1 MIQQRPLGRQGLQAS
16 ALGLGCM
23 GMSFAYTGGG
33 TAAEC
38 EATLLEAIDLGVTLL
53 DTAEVYGPF
62 ENERL
67 LGRCLA
73 GGRRDRVVL
82 ATKFGFRID
91 AEGRIAGLDSRP
103 AHVREA
109 VEASLGRLGT
119 DRIDLLYQHRVDP
132 AVPIE
137 ETVGAMAALVRE
149 GKVRYLGLSEA
160 SPATLRRAHAVHPIS
175 VLQSE
180 YSLWE
185 RGVELE
191 VLPACRE
198 LGVGLVPYSPL
209 GRGFLTGRA
218 VPAEELPAADYR
230 RLQPRFQGANF
241 AANRALLE
249 RLEELAARVRATP
262 AQVALAWL
270 LARGPD
276 IVPIFGT
283 TRRTRLHENLGA
295 LDVELADRDQSLLAE
310 VFAPERVSGA
320 RYNATGMAMLDC
332 GRDK

>member
-1 MIQQRPLGRQGLQAS
+1 MERRRLGTQGLEVS

-23 GMSFAYTGGG
+23 GMSFAYGGAD
-33 TAAEC
+33 AAES
-38 EATLLEAIDLGVTLL
+38 EATLLEALEWGVTLL

-73 GGRRDRVVL
+73 GGRRDRVVV

-103 AHVREA
+103 ERVREV
-109 VEASLGRLGT
+109 VEASLARLDT

-137 ETVGAMAALVRE
+137 DVVGAMADLVRE

-160 SPATLRRAHAVHPIS
+160 SAATLRRAHAVHPIS
-175 VLQSE
+175 ALQSE

-185 RGVELE
+185 RGVERAA
-191 VLPACRE
+191 LPACRE

-209 GRGFLTGRA
+209 GRGFLAGLTVR
-218 VPAEELPAADYR
+218 AEEFPDGDFRRGQPRLQGENFDVNR
-230 RLQPRFQGANF
+230 RL
-241 AANRALLE
+241 LE
-249 RLEELAARVRATP
+249 GLEAVAARAGATP
-262 AQVALAWL
+262 GQVALAWL
-270 LARGPD
+270 LAQGPE
-276 IVPIFGT
+276 IVPIPGT
-283 TRRTRLHENLGA
+283 TRRTRLRENLA
-295 LDVELADRDQSLLAE
+295 AAELALAPDDQSRLEQLFAPGSVSGDRYGAAGLATLDRD
-310 VFAPERVSGA
+310 
-320 RYNATGMAMLDC
+320 D
-332 GRDK
+332 D